1 VTATV
6 MEPFTALT
14 SRCVVLPASNVDTDQ
29 IIPARFLKT
38 VSRRGLGEHLFAD
51 WRLDPDGRPKGDFP
65 LNSSTAKGAS
75 ILVAGD
81 NFGCGSSREHAP
93 WALLDFGFRAVI
105 STSFADIFRNNAVK
119 TGLLPVALPKPAH
132 VALLEL
138 LAESPSA
145 QVSIDLATQTVTLP
159 DGSSHRFPLD
169 PFARHCML
177 NGVDELGFLLDQESA
192 IAEYEASHPARVST
206 Q

>member
-1 VTATV
+1 

-51 WRLDPDGRPKGDFP
+51 WRLDKDGRPRADFP
-65 LNSSTAKGAS
+65 LNSSAAKDAS

-105 STSFADIFRNNAVK
+105 STRFADIFRNNAVK
-119 TGLLPVALPKPAH
+119 TGLLPVALSQSAH
-132 VALLEL
+132 ATLLAL
-138 LAESPSA
+138 LAESPA
-145 QVSIDLATQTVTLP
+145 GQVTIDLEAQTTTLP
-159 DGSSHRFPLD
+159 DGSSHKFPLD
-169 PFARHCML
+169 PFARHCLL
-177 NGVDELGFLLDQESA
+177 NGVDEMGFLLEQESA
-192 IAEYEASHPARVST
+192 IANYEASHPARVST
-206 Q
+206 L

>member
-1 VTATV
+1 
-6 MEPFTALT
+6 
-14 SRCVVLPASNVDTDQ
+14 VDTDQ

-51 WRLDPDGRPKGDFP
+51 WRLDAQGNPRPDFS
-65 LNSSTAKGAS
+65 LNSSAAKGAA

-105 STSFADIFRNNAVK
+105 STRFADIFRNNAVK
-119 TGLLPVALPKPAH
+119 TGLLPVALPHSAH
-132 VALLEL
+132 ATLLGL
-138 LAESPSA
+138 LAESPA
-145 QVSIDLATQTVTLP
+145 GRVTIDLETQTVTLP
-159 DGSSHRFPLD
+159 DGSSHEFPLD
-169 PFARHCML
+169 PFARHCLL

-192 IAEYEASHPARVST
+192 IADYESSHPARVST
-206 Q
+206 R